1 MPTIKELKAELKA
14 KGIKGITGKKKAE
27 LEAMLA
33 KAGGCGCEKDEND
46 AFFEDAYKKLGK
58 TPKPKKSKTDMG
70 AFLKNAEKKLKAPYV
85 KKLTKDPK
93 TSRLIKMS
101 TEPVIDK
108 QISVP
113 KEKIKMNLQEELAKA
128 GLRGGMKKKYKV

>member
-33 KAGGCGCEKDEND
+33 KAEGEKDEND

-58 TPKPKKSKTDMG
+58 TPKTKKSKTDMG
-70 AFLKNAEKKLKAPYV
+70 SFLKSAEKKLKAPYIA
-85 KKLTKDPK
+85 KLPQMTKDGKKIPK
-93 TSRLIKMS
+93 
-101 TEPVIDK
+101 EPVIDK
-108 QISVP
+108 QISMP
-113 KEKIKMNLQEELAKA
+113 KEKVKMNLQEELAKA